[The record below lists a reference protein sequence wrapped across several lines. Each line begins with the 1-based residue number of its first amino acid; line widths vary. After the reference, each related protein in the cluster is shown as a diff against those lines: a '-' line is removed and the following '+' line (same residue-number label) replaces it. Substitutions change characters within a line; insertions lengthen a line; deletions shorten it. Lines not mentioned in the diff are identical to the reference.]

1 MPNSFQTGFAPFFVA
16 LLLQMAPS
24 PSFSADQN
32 YIAIIIDDIGHN
44 WSAGERVMDI
54 QAHLT
59 FAVLPETQHAVR
71 LTSYAQNAG
80 KEVMLHLPMENNMN
94 QPLGGLALTSGLSE
108 QGVSLVVDQAVKLV
122 PFPSGINNHMG
133 NALTR

>member
-1 MPNSFQTGFAPFFVA
+1 
-16 LLLQMAPS
+16 
-24 PSFSADQN
+24 
-32 YIAIIIDDIGHN
+32 
-44 WSAGERVMDI
+44 
-54 QAHLT
+54 
-59 FAVLPETQHAVR
+59 
-71 LTSYAQNAG
+71 
-80 KEVMLHLPMENNMN
+80 MLHLPMENNMN